1 MNSWLNPVLREDFE
15 SQVRSLAKGILDE
28 REELVTNSRR
38 MHDLLT
44 DLGVPAED
52 SALQTFAAIVA
63 DSAHLPMG
71 KQREYWD
78 EAALEAKDAQI
89 AELEAY
95 WTAQGRESCEA
106 ITARFARPPVPPN
119 DSPLNESSLW

>member
-1 MNSWLNPVLREDFE
+1 MNPWLNPVLREDFE
-15 SQVRSLAKGILDE
+15 SQARSLAKGILDE

-44 DLGVPAED
+44 ELGVPSED
-52 SALQTFAAIVA
+52 PALQTFAAIVV

-71 KQREYWD
+71 KQREFWD
-78 EAALEAKDAQI
+78 AAALEVKDAQI

-95 WTAQGRESCEA
+95 WTAQGCEA
-106 ITARFARPPVPPN
+106 CKAIAARFARPPVPPD